1 MYSTAPSFMRKDMR
15 PISSES
21 GFLQNLSENNL
32 RMGYVTNA
40 YAPTD
45 TQNASKRH
53 YEYDVMCYVANSNGK
68 VTPKEY
74 FKCVVMDTFGA
85 VADSFYFTP
94 RSIKAN
100 EINTTPYS
108 KGSCVLI
115 LCVNSDTNQGV
126 IIGGYPN
133 LDTAP
138 VTDNTDLG
146 HHLRFVFNGVQVSIN
161 DDGSVSM
168 TRNGATDDSGA
179 VKDQYKD
186 NGGASVKMEAD
197 GSVTVTS
204 GTSKAVS
211 MKLDPVSGQI
221 NLTGK
226 GDVTVK
232 CDTGS
237 GLVIN
242 DGTHPMVRG
251 DEMMSAITT
260 LMNSV
265 AQSLSAIT
273 AATPSGSLAIP
284 AIQAA
289 IAQFQSKTTQILS
302 SSNKVD

>member
-1 MYSTAPSFMRKDMR
+1 MRKDMR

-53 YEYDVMCYVANSNGK
+53 YEYDVMCYVTNSNGK

-85 VADSFYFTP
+85 AADSFYFTP
-94 RSIKAN
+94 RNIKAN
-100 EINTTPYS
+100 EVDTTPIS

-115 LCVNSDTNQGV
+115 LCVNSDMNQGV

-133 LDTAP
+133 LDTDP
-138 VTDNTDLG
+138 ITDKTDLG
-146 HHLRFVFNGVQVSIN
+146 HHLRFVFNGIQVSIN
-161 DDGSVSM
+161 DDGSISM
-168 TRNGATDDSGA
+168 VRNGATDNSGA

-197 GSVTVTS
+197 GSITVAS
-204 GTSKAVS
+204 GTSNAVS
-211 MKLDPVSGQI
+211 MKLDPVNGQI

-251 DEMMSAITT
+251 DEMMSAITA

-265 AQSLSAIT
+265 AQSLTAIT
-273 AATPSGSLAIP
+273 PGPATTGGVAAVP